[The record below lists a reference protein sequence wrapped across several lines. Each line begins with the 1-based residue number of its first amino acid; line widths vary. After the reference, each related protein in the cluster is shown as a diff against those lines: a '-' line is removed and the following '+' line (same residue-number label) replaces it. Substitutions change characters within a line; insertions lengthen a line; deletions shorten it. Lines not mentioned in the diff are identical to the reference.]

1 MTANQQGSGEQK
13 SLSVGYKKPHN
24 KSLSNQKEQFCAPYT
39 CSENQHVQ
47 CCCVVKQL
55 IPKKPQLSMYEMRF
69 LEMYVLAKFE
79 QTVTSIFTQDSQLV
93 NQNPP
98 AM

>member
-1 MTANQQGSGEQK
+1 
-13 SLSVGYKKPHN
+13 
-24 KSLSNQKEQFCAPYT
+24 
-39 CSENQHVQ
+39 
-47 CCCVVKQL
+47 
-55 IPKKPQLSMYEMRF
+55 MYEMRF

-79 QTVTSIFTQDSQLV
+79 QTITSIFTQDSQLV